1 MISFKRFT
9 EGILGSNTYLVW
21 DSESKEAALI
31 DAGNRPG
38 PIAELLEEQ
47 KLTVKY
53 IILTHAHFDHIYYLP
68 EYRKTFS
75 FAQTVI
81 HEEDNALLA
90 NPRLNASTLFGS
102 ARVLRK
108 RI

>member
-53 IILTHAHFDHIYYLP
+53 IILGASAFLP
-68 EYRKTFS
+68 ERCFS
-75 FAQTVI
+75 PEIRCFI
-81 HEEDNALLA
+81 PD
-90 NPRLNASTLFGS
+90 SG
-102 ARVLRK
+102 ARIWVQEA
-108 RI
+108 

>member
-75 FAQTVI
+75 TAQTVI
-81 HEEDNALLA
+81 HEEDNELLA
-90 NPRLNASTLFGS
+90 NPAPECVYAVWLGTRF
-102 ARVLRK
+102 
-108 RI
+108 

>member
-47 KLTVKY
+47 KLTV
-53 IILTHAHFDHIYYLP
+53 
-68 EYRKTFS
+68 
-75 FAQTVI
+75 
-81 HEEDNALLA
+81 
-90 NPRLNASTLFGS
+90 
-102 ARVLRK
+102 
-108 RI
+108 